1 MAINA
6 LQSASSG
13 LSALNT
19 ALDVT
24 ANNLANINTT
34 GFKSSRVNYQDL
46 LYLHK
51 LQPGV
56 ENAIGDKTPTGVQ
69 VGLGVKVASTQLD
82 FTDGAPLQTGRPLD
96 IQIEGQ
102 GFLQV
107 GVEQNIGTTAYTRAG
122 NLALNADRELVLAN
136 DQGRRIQPVI
146 TIDPSATAVSIDSAG
161 RVYATVSGSTVPQLQ
176 GQIQLATF
184 PNPGGL
190 LQMGE
195 NLYTETAGS
204 GPPTTGE
211 PGTDNRGTIRQG
223 FLENSNVDPTKEM
236 IELIRTQRAFEFNSQ
251 SIRAADD
258 SLRSVAQ
265 IRR

>member
-6 LQSASSG
+6 LQSGASG

-34 GFKSSRVNYQDL
+34 GFKASRVNYQDL
-46 LYLHK
+46 LYLHRA
-51 LQPGV
+51 QPGV
-56 ENAIGDKTPTGVQ
+56 ENAIGDRTPAGVQ
-69 VGLGVKVASTQLD
+69 VGLGVKVASTQID
-82 FTDGAPLQTGRPLD
+82 FNPGAPLQTGRPLD
-96 IQIEGQ
+96 VQIEGD
-102 GFLQV
+102 GFFQV
-107 GVEQNIGTTAYTRAG
+107 GVEPSLGTMAYTRAG
-122 NLALNADRELVLAN
+122 NLSLNADRELVMAN
-136 DQGRRIQPVI
+136 DQGRRLQPVV
-146 TIDPSATAVSIDSAG
+146 TIDPNATAVSIDSAG
-161 RVYATVSGSTVPQLQ
+161 RVYATVAGNPAPQLQ

-184 PNPGGL
+184 PNAGGL
-190 LQMGE
+190 LQIGE

-204 GPPTTGE
+204 GAPLIGE
-211 PGTDNRGTIRQG
+211 PGTDQRGTIRQG
-223 FLENSNVDPTKEM
+223 FLENSNVDPTREM

-258 SLRSVAQ
+258 SLRAVAQ

>member
-1 MAINA
+1 
-6 LQSASSG
+6 
-13 LSALNT
+13 
-19 ALDVT
+19 
-24 ANNLANINTT
+24 
-34 GFKSSRVNYQDL
+34 
-46 LYLHK
+46 
-51 LQPGV
+51 
-56 ENAIGDKTPTGVQ
+56 
-69 VGLGVKVASTQLD
+69 
-82 FTDGAPLQTGRPLD
+82 
-96 IQIEGQ
+96 
-102 GFLQV
+102 
-107 GVEQNIGTTAYTRAG
+107 
-122 NLALNADRELVLAN
+122 
-136 DQGRRIQPVI
+136 
-146 TIDPSATAVSIDSAG
+146 
-161 RVYATVSGSTVPQLQ
+161 
-176 GQIQLATF
+176 
-184 PNPGGL
+184 

>member
-46 LYLHK
+46 LYLQK
-51 LQPGV
+51 QQPGV
-56 ENAIGDKTPTGVQ
+56 ENAIGDKTPAGVQ

-82 FTDGAPLQTGRPLD
+82 FSEGAPLQTGRPLD

-107 GVEQNIGTTAYTRAG
+107 GVEQNIGTTGYTRAG

-136 DQGRRIQPVI
+136 DQGRRVQPVI

-161 RVYATVSGSTVPQLQ
+161 RVYAT
-176 GQIQLATF
+176 F

-195 NLYTETAGS
+195 NLYTESAGS